1 MITADQLT
9 GGIIGAF
16 FGILATAGVMYNY
29 FKKNITPD
37 EAMGIYNKAKAAL
50 DEYNRAMADGAMTT
64 DEKLKIAEKTLST
77 LETVIKALE
86 S

>member
-16 FGILATAGVMYNY
+16 LGILATAGVMYNY
-29 FKKNITPD
+29 FKKNINPD
-37 EAMGIYNKAKAAL
+37 EALDIYNKAKAAL

>member
-16 FGILATAGVMYNY
+16 FGILATAGLMYNY
-29 FKKNITPD
+29 FKKNINPD
-37 EAMGIYNKAKAAL
+37 EALAIYNKAKAAI
-50 DEYNRAMADGAMTT
+50 DEYNTAIADGALTT

>member
-37 EAMGIYNKAKAAL
+37 EAMDIYNKAKAAL